1 MKLIKR
7 LVLAS
12 QSPRRIRLLRQ
23 LGIDPDVM
31 PSQLEEVFRS
41 NETPEVNVMRLA
53 LEKARD
59 VAGRYGDAIVVGA
72 DTTVVLDSRWLG
84 KPADASEAREMLGML
99 SGRTHTVY
107 TGIALIDRPSDR
119 FIVDVEATKV
129 TFRKLAMQEIE
140 EYVAGGSPFDKAG
153 GYGIQ
158 DNYGAVF
165 VTSIEG
171 CFYNVVGFPLSRFHS
186 RLDEFQSQVT
196 GDKGKHE

>member
-1 MKLIKR
+1 MKLTKR

-12 QSPRRIRLLRQ
+12 KSPRRVHLLRQ
-23 LGIDPDVM
+23 LGINPDIM

-53 LEKARD
+53 LDKARD
-59 VAGRYGDAIVVGA
+59 VARHYGDAIVVGA

-84 KPADASEAREMLGML
+84 KPAGSTEAKEMLGML

-129 TFRKLAMQEIE
+129 TFRKLAAQEIE

-158 DNYGAVF
+158 DDYGAVF
-165 VTSIEG
+165 VTKVEG
-171 CFYNVVGFPLSRFHS
+171 CFYNVVGFPLSRFYS

-196 GDKGKHE
+196 ADEGKYG